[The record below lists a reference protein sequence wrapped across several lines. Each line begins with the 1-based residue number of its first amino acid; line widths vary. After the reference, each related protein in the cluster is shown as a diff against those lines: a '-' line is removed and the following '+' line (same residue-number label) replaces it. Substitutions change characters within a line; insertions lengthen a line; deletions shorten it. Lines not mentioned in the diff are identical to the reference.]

1 MNLKLVSALAVSSAL
16 LIGSGNAFAQDTV
29 NIGGLFETSGFLAS
43 LGKPGLEGAQL
54 AVDEINQDGGIDGMK
69 VNFTNINTESDN
81 TKAVSAT
88 KRLLE
93 QDDLVGIIGAM
104 NSGSSYAIVGT
115 VKRAG
120 IPVIA
125 NGGSR
130 GIVLPP
136 EKKKWMFLAPLTDK
150 LVQSVMLKDMK
161 ARGIT
166 KIALVNADSGFGTSG
181 REQLENAVADYGIE
195 IAIQETYGN
204 SDKDMTPQLTKI
216 RSSEAQATV
225 IWATGAGQ
233 AIATKNFRQLGIDT
247 PLYLSHAAN
256 DFNFIRL
263 AGDAA
268 NGVLIPSSKL
278 YVLDS
283 LDAGDPQKPVISKF
297 VKNYQAKYGYLPA
310 TFAGNGYDATRLMLF
325 AVKKAGK
332 DRNKIRDAIEN
343 TKDFVGV
350 TAVYSYSPKDH
361 FGALQSSVVLLSVEK
376 GKFALANQAM

>member
-1 MNLKLVSALAVSSAL
+1 MNLKLVSSLAVSSV
-16 LIGSGNAFAQDTV
+16 LILGAGNAMAEDTV

-54 AVDEINQDGGIDGMK
+54 AVEEINEAGGVNGMQ
-69 VNFTNINTESDN
+69 VEFTNINTESDN

-136 EKKKWMFLAPLTDK
+136 EEKKWMFLAPLTDK
-150 LVQSVMLKDMK
+150 LVQSVMLEDMK
-161 ARGIT
+161 ARGVT
-166 KIALVNADSGFGTSG
+166 KIALLNADSGFGTSG
-181 REQLENAVADYGIE
+181 REQLEGAVADYGIE
-195 IAIQETYGN
+195 IAIQETFGN
-204 SDKDMTPQLTKI
+204 SDKDMTPQLTKV
-216 RSSEAQATV
+216 RSRAAQATV

-233 AIATKNFRQLGIDT
+233 AIATKNFRQLGIDM

-256 DFNFIRL
+256 DFNFVRL

-283 LDAGDPQKPVISKF
+283 LKDDDPQKPVIAKF
-297 VKNYQAKYGYLPA
+297 VKNYETKYGYLPA
-310 TFAGNGYDATRLMLF
+310 TFAGNGYDATRLMLA
-325 AVKKAGK
+325 AVEKAGK
-332 DRNKIRDAIEN
+332 DKQKIRDAIEN

-361 FGALQSSVVLLSVEK
+361 FGALQSSVVLLSVDK
-376 GKFALANQAM
+376 GQFILASQAL